1 MLTILCV
8 VRIICPRHV
17 DRRGNRISAQ
27 KRYALRQI
35 ARIERHLLTRLTDL
49 AGQLEAQA
57 EELETGSFGRD
68 IRDYPLAR

>member
-1 MLTILCV
+1 MLTILRA
-8 VRIICPRHV
+8 VRITCARHV
-17 DRRGNRISAQ
+17 DREEIAFLRRSAT
-27 KRYALRQI
+27 ALRQI

-49 AGQLEAQA
+49 ADQLEAQA

>member
-1 MLTILCV
+1 MSIGEEIAFL
-8 VRIICPRHV
+8 
-17 DRRGNRISAQ
+17 RRSAT
-27 KRYALRQI
+27 ALRQI

-49 AGQLEAQA
+49 ADQLEAQA

>member
-1 MLTILCV
+1 MSIGEEIAFL
-8 VRIICPRHV
+8 
-17 DRRGNRISAQ
+17 RRSAA
-27 KRYALRQI
+27 ALRQI

-49 AGQLEAQA
+49 ADQLEAQA